1 MGPRRPSTLAT
12 LTYVPRCA
20 LCGAK
25 MHRHRQPKAMYF
37 RCYKSLNHTCEARGV
52 KLDLVE
58 HQVELLRKSGAPV
71 AIVWL
76 RAPRGV
82 ERFE

>member
-1 MGPRRPSTLAT
+1 
-12 LTYVPRCA
+12 
-20 LCGAK
+20 
-25 MHRHRQPKAMYF
+25 MYF
-37 RCYKSLNHTCEARGV
+37 RCRRARSRACEAKGV

-58 HQVELLRKSGAPV
+58 HQVELIRRSGAPV

-76 RAPRGV
+76 RAPRGI